1 MLLWIIALVMASI
14 VVPVTAEADQIPRQF
29 LGVWMGQESGRQ
41 KCTRRDWQKRDASLM
56 MIEPAKMSGKEW
68 GCDLTSVR
76 SSGDTTTAQLK
87 CAGEGY
93 LWDATQKLLVRE
105 TNAGRSLVVAEKVT
119 NKIVDGPNKERMPSG
134 LARRRTK
141 RVGSS
146 SARSS
151 GAAAIRR
158 SRHRSPSRQRSA
170 TR

>member
-1 MLLWIIALVMASI
+1 MLLWMIALVMASI
-14 VVPVTAEADQIPRQF
+14 VVPVTAAADQIPKQF

-68 GCDLTSVR
+68 GCDLTSLR

-93 LWDATQKLLVRE
+93 LWDATQKLLLRE

-119 NKIVDGPNKERMPSG
+119 NKTVDGPNKERIPD
-134 LARRRTK
+134 
-141 RVGSS
+141 
-146 SARSS
+146 
-151 GAAAIRR
+151 
-158 SRHRSPSRQRSA
+158 SPETTA
-170 TR
+170 TYRYCP